1 MKYLRI
7 LLFSALAALS
17 FASCKSQFEAL
28 LNSSDADEKYKAA
41 FDYFNV
47 GKYQRAAQVFESLSV
62 ITNGTERDDTVQ
74 YYWGLSNYR
83 FKDYYTAETNFSKLM
98 ENFPRSPFIEEASFL
113 RLDCLYRQTYRYELD
128 QVPTHTA
135 LAALEQYMTSYPDNP
150 HMDVCK
156 EMSSTLNARLD
167 RKAYENARL
176 YYKMEDFKAA
186 RVAFKN
192 VLKDDAD
199 NIYREDI
206 LYYTAMSS
214 YKFAQLSVQSKQ
226 KERYLVFVDD
236 YLNFVGEDPDSP
248 YRKEL
253 DAMYR
258 RTQRALGKYSG
269 TDDELDK
276 KEKDFMK
283 ERKTAI
289 DSRTKT
295 LENKENLQAAPTPK
309 KKGLFKKNETSQEKA
324 K

>member
-150 HMDVCK
+150 HMDV
-156 EMSSTLNARLD
+156 
-167 RKAYENARL
+167 
-176 YYKMEDFKAA
+176 
-186 RVAFKN
+186 
-192 VLKDDAD
+192 
-199 NIYREDI
+199 
-206 LYYTAMSS
+206 
-214 YKFAQLSVQSKQ
+214 
-226 KERYLVFVDD
+226 
-236 YLNFVGEDPDSP
+236 
-248 YRKEL
+248 
-253 DAMYR
+253 
-258 RTQRALGKYSG
+258 
-269 TDDELDK
+269 
-276 KEKDFMK
+276 
-283 ERKTAI
+283 
-289 DSRTKT
+289 
-295 LENKENLQAAPTPK
+295 
-309 KKGLFKKNETSQEKA
+309 
-324 K
+324 